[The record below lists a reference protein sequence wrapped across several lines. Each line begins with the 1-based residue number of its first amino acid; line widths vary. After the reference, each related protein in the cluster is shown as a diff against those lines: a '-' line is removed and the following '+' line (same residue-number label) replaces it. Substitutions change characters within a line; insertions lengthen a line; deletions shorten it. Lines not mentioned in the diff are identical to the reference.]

1 MLYIIILYIKLNMK
15 ENIILILKG
24 IIIGMGKI
32 IPGVSGGIL
41 AISLGVYEKC
51 LSAVSHPIREIKKN
65 FKFLFLLTLGIFLS
79 IFIMSNLIKISLTNY
94 YLPTML
100 FFIGL
105 IAGGIPSLFDEVKYS
120 FSNIILMLISMLFL
134 IFMFN
139 INGQIN
145 HNNGFLFYL
154 LMGVLEAFSMI
165 VPGVS
170 GTSLLMLFGVY
181 DEIITLFSQLD
192 FLNNIFIYFII
203 GVIIGVIIFVK
214 IMEMLFNKYSIKMR
228 FVIIGFALSSTFILI
243 IQTFSKGFL
252 IKDIL
257 IGFILFIVGY
267 FIGYKLE
274 VINKI

>member
-51 LSAVSHPIREIKKN
+51 LSVVSHPIREVKKN

-192 FLNNIFIYFII
+192 FFNNIFIYFII

>member
-192 FLNNIFIYFII
+192 FFNNIFIYFII